1 MSRTVALRA
10 TAGEGGRVLLRAPL
24 VGIWSRQPPDGLLV
38 GSGSPAGT
46 MRRLAEHV
54 ALVVPDGVAGT
65 VEMLET
71 RDLAAAVGYGD
82 VLFAVR
88 PAVAGPT
95 PEAGE
100 KSRARGHAV
109 VAPTDGVFYRSPSPG
124 AKAFVAPGDK
134 VRAGQAIG
142 LIEVMKTF
150 SPIVYGGGTL
160 PEQAEVVALLAADG
174 EEVRAGQPLL
184 AVESR

>member
-10 TAGEGGRVLLRAPL
+10 TAGEGGRVLLRSPA
-24 VGIWSRQPPDGLLV
+24 VGIWFDQPEAGTVLGP
-38 GSGSPAGT
+38 GSPAGSLE
-46 MRRLAEHV
+46 RLRERV
-54 ALVVPDGVAGT
+54 ALVVPDGVTGAVELAGA
-65 VEMLET
+65 
-71 RDLAAAVGYGD
+71 RDLKAAVGYGD

-88 PAVAGPT
+88 PTIAGPT

-100 KSRARGHAV
+100 TSRAKGHAV
-109 VAPTDGVFYRSPSPG
+109 VAPTDGVFYRSPSAG

-134 VRAGQAIG
+134 VRRGQAIG

-160 PEQAEVVALLAADG
+160 PEQAQVVALLAADG
-174 EEVRAGQPLL
+174 EEVRAGQPL
-184 AVESR
+184 VEIA